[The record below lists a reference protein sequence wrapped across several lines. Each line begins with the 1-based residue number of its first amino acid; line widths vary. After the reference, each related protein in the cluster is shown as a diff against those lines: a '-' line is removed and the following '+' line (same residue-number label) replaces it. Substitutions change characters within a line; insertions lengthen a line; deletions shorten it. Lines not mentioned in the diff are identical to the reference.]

1 MYNLLISGNE
11 DTWDR
16 DVWEIELG
24 RCVREYTDDEFTQ
37 KYGEL
42 AAEDVAAL
50 IKFPCIFAYE
60 TGHRKDPR
68 FGLIEDVK
76 RRHGQV
82 RIWFKLVETERFL
95 SYRELEELSL
105 ELDIGKWE
113 LGRTHWAVKDVD
125 LAKEVHRAFGIK
137 LPEWA
142 GASKRTVDITKIL
155 FDVGLSFP
163 GESRSY
169 VEKVAKELESLL
181 GPNRYFY
188 DDNYVAQLAR
198 PSLDQLLQNIYRKQ
212 CGLIVVFL
220 SGAYDKKEWCGLE
233 FRAVREIILE
243 RKHDRV
249 MYVKMD
255 DAVVEGVLKTD
266 GFVDGRKYTPR
277 QVAEFISE
285 RVSLLAPP

>member
-1 MYNLLISGNE
+1 
-11 DTWDR
+11 
-16 DVWEIELG
+16 
-24 RCVREYTDDEFTQ
+24 
-37 KYGEL
+37 
-42 AAEDVAAL
+42 
-50 IKFPCIFAYE
+50 
-60 TGHRKDPR
+60 
-68 FGLIEDVK
+68 
-76 RRHGQV
+76 
-82 RIWFKLVETERFL
+82 
-95 SYRELEELSL
+95 
-105 ELDIGKWE
+105 
-113 LGRTHWAVKDVD
+113 
-125 LAKEVHRAFGIK
+125 
-137 LPEWA
+137 
-142 GASKRTVDITKIL
+142 
-155 FDVGLSFP
+155 
-163 GESRSY
+163 
-169 VEKVAKELESLL
+169 
-181 GPNRYFY
+181 
-188 DDNYVAQLAR
+188 VAQLAR